1 MYNLVYSYINVNVIL
16 IPKDVTLHVEYFGE
30 NSSEEKGNYL
40 RGFENS
46 FYD

>member
-1 MYNLVYSYINVNVIL
+1 MLTSFL

-30 NSSEEKGNYL
+30 NSSKEEKGKYL

-46 FYD
+46 FYY